1 MTSLLQDLRYGV
13 RMLFRNKGFTLVAMI
28 SIALGAGGNTAM
40 FSIINSVLL
49 RPLPFKDPGRL
60 AAIWSVNN
68 KLDNG
73 GRFMS
78 YPDFSDFRAANQTF
92 EGMAAW
98 SLRDFVIT
106 GRDEPLRVHAAVVD
120 ASLFSVLGTP
130 SLLGRTFDAG
140 NEADRQAVILS
151 YALWK
156 ERFGGSR
163 DVVGQNVVID
173 DTPYSVIGVMPAD
186 FKFPIQKQ
194 DVDVWMKITGEGL
207 HSRRKARL
215 LGVIGRLKQG
225 KTLDEAGAELRLLA
239 GNLSREY
246 PATNADIGVGV
257 DSFSNHLF
265 GDVRR
270 SLYVLFA
277 AVGMVLL
284 IACVTVANLQIARSG
299 ARYRE
304 MATRNALGATRFRII
319 RQLLVENMT
328 LAFAGGILGASVAF
342 VALRSFVV
350 LSPSETLQL
359 REINFDWKVALFTL
373 GVVTLTGF
381 LFGII
386 PAIRLSRA
394 QPASA
399 FGERA
404 PSSGFGPNKRYT
416 QSALIVVQIAVTLAL
431 LVGAGLLINALWRMR
446 QVNVGLEASNVLTA
460 NLALPKAYD
469 TPKVA
474 AFYKE
479 LQQQLQAIPTVRS
492 ASAVVPLPFTKG
504 TLQTDFKIE
513 GAVLDQSS
521 QPNADL
527 LLVQPG
533 YFKTMG
539 IVSVDGR
546 DFSEQ
551 DNDSAPAV
559 VIINR
564 ALAARYFNGE
574 SPIGRHIEVAI
585 LDGIAPSS
593 RPEKQL
599 TIVGVVGDVRRSGV
613 KSDVR
618 PELYVPLQQRP
629 FPEVVLISKT
639 DGPPKA
645 ITSSVRAAVLRLDHN
660 LPIYNVS
667 TLDAALDT
675 TFAQD
680 RFNMI
685 LLLMFAGVA
694 LFLTVVGLHGVM
706 AQFVTQRRKEIA
718 IRMAVGASQQ
728 QVLKMIVGQGMAVV
742 IGGLVLGVLLALGLT
757 GFMKTMLYDVS
768 ATDPLTFAIITA
780 FMATMAFIACYIPAK
795 SASEVDPMKV
805 LRTE

>member
-1 MTSLLQDLRYGV
+1 
-13 RMLFRNKGFTLVAMI
+13 MLFRNKGFTLVAMI

>member
-1 MTSLLQDLRYGV
+1 MTSFLQDLRYGV
-13 RMLFRNKGFTLVAMI
+13 RVLFRNKGFTLVAMI
-28 SIALGAGGNTAM
+28 SIALGAGGNAAM

-49 RPLPFKDPGRL
+49 RPLPFKDPNRL
-60 AAIWSVNN
+60 AAIWSVNT
-68 KLDNG
+68 KLDHG

-78 YPDFSDFRAANQTF
+78 YPDFTDFRAASQTF
-92 EGMAAW
+92 ESMAAW
-98 SLRDFVIT
+98 SMRDFVMT
-106 GRDEPLRVHAAVVD
+106 GKDEPLRVHAAVVD
-120 ASLFSVLGTP
+120 ASLFPLLGKPTH
-130 SLLGRTFDAG
+130 LGRTFDTG
-140 NEADRQAVILS
+140 NDADRQAVILS

-156 ERFGGSR
+156 ERFGGGR
-163 DVVGQNVVID
+163 DVVGQNVVIN
-173 DTPYSVIGVMPAD
+173 DTPYSVIGVMPED
-186 FKFPIQKQ
+186 FKFPIQVQ
-194 DVDVWMKITGEGL
+194 NVDVWMKMTGDGL
-207 HSRRKARL
+207 HSKRKARL

-225 KTLDEAGAELRLLA
+225 RTLDEAGAELKLLA
-239 GNLSREY
+239 GTLSLEY

-270 SLYVLFA
+270 SLFVLFA
-277 AVGMVLL
+277 AVGLVLL

-304 MATRNALGATRFRII
+304 MAIRNALGATRSRII
-319 RQLLVENMT
+319 RQLLIESMT
-328 LAFAGGILGASVAF
+328 LAFAGGIAGAVLAF
-342 VALRSFVV
+342 VACRLFVG
-350 LSPSETLQL
+350 LSPSEALQL

-373 GVVTLTGF
+373 GLVSVTGF

-386 PAIRLSRA
+386 PALRLSRT

-404 PSSGFGPNKRYT
+404 PSSTFAPHKRYT
-416 QSALIVVQIAVTLAL
+416 QSALIITQIAITLAL
-431 LVGAGLLINALWRMR
+431 LVGAGLLINGLWRMR
-446 QVNVGLEASNVLTA
+446 RVNVGVETSNVLTA

-469 TPKVA
+469 SKKVA
-474 AFYKE
+474 AFYNE

-492 ASAVVPLPFTKG
+492 ASAVVPLPFTG
-504 TLQTDFKIE
+504 GALHTDFKIE
-513 GAVLDQSS
+513 GAVFDQSS

-539 IVSVDGR
+539 IMSVAGR
-546 DFSEQ
+546 DFGEQ
-551 DNDSAPAV
+551 DNDSVPPV

-574 SPIGRHIEVAI
+574 SPIGRHIQVDS

-593 RPEKQL
+593 RQEKQL
-599 TIVGVVGDVRRSGV
+599 TIVGVVGDVRHSGV

-629 FPEVVLISKT
+629 FPEVVVILKT
-639 DGPPKA
+639 DGPPN
-645 ITSSVRAAVLRLDHN
+645 SVVSLVRAAVLNLDRN

-667 TLDAALDT
+667 ELDTALDS

-680 RFNMI
+680 RFNMV
-685 LLLMFAGVA
+685 LLLMFSGVA
-694 LFLTVVGLHGVM
+694 LFLTLVGLHGVM
-706 AQFVTQRRKEIA
+706 AQFVAQRRKDIA
-718 IRMAVGASQQ
+718 IRMAVGASQL
-728 QVLKMIVGQGMAVV
+728 QVLKMIVGQGMALVV
-742 IGGLVLGVLLALGLT
+742 GGLISGVLLTLALT
-757 GFMKTMLYDVS
+757 RFMKTMLFEVS
-768 ATDPLTFAIITA
+768 ATDPLTLGIITVLI
-780 FMATMAFIACYIPAK
+780 ATMAFVACYLPAK
-795 SASEVDPMKV
+795 SASEVDPMDV